1 MKTLNIINDLGIRA
15 KKASIELSNIESS
28 KKNLALENLKSE
40 LKLNSNEIIK
50 INKKDIENAMSMNL
64 SSAMIDRLTLNK
76 ERIEGVINSLDDII
90 KLEDPIGIILSEWE
104 RPNGLKIKKVSVPL
118 GVIGIIYESRPN
130 VTVDASAISIKAG
143 NAVILRG
150 GKDSFYSSQKLN
162 EIINKAFS
170 DAGLPINS
178 VQMIPTPDREAVN
191 EMLKLDK
198 YIDVI
203 IPRGGKGL
211 IKNVKQNSSIPVI
224 KHLDGICH
232 VYVDKD
238 ADINIAQDVVF
249 NSKMRRPGIC
259 GAAETL
265 LIDKFHSN
273 NAMKILQKLSDAN
286 CEIKGDSFIQ
296 SLNNKFLKATKDD
309 WSTEY
314 LEKIIS
320 VKIVE
325 NVEEAVN
332 HINTYGSG
340 HTESIITENM
350 ETFNFFQSRTNS
362 AIVLKNASTQ
372 FADGGE
378 FGFGAEIG
386 ISTDKLHVRGPV
398 GSQHL
403 TSFKYIVQGNGQVRP

>member
-1 MKTLNIINDLGIRA
+1 MKTLNIIQDIGIKA

-76 ERIEGVINSLDDII
+76 ERIEGMINSLDDII
-90 KLEDPIGIILSEWE
+90 KLKDPIGIILSEWE
-104 RPNGLKIKKVSVPL
+104 RPNGLKIKKISVPL

-143 NAVILRG
+143 NTVILRG
-150 GKDSFYSSQKLN
+150 GKDSFHSSQKLN

-211 IKNVKQNSSIPVI
+211 IDNVKQNSSIPLI

-238 ADINIAQDVVF
+238 ADIGIAEDVVF

-273 NAMKILQKLSDAN
+273 NAMKILQKLSNAN
-286 CEIKGDSFIQ
+286 CEIKGDPFIQ
-296 SLNNKFLKATKDD
+296 SLNKNFLKATEDD

-325 NVEEAVN
+325 DVEEAVN

-340 HTESIITENM
+340 HTDSIITENM
-350 ETFNFFQSRTNS
+350 ETFNFFQSRINS
-362 AIVLKNASTQ
+362 AIILKNASTQ

>member
-1 MKTLNIINDLGIRA
+1 MKTLNIIKDLGIKA

-50 INKKDIENAMSMNL
+50 INKKDIENATSMNL
-64 SSAMIDRLTLNK
+64 TSAMIDRLTLNK

-238 ADINIAQDVVF
+238 ADISIAEDVVF

-273 NAMKILQKLSDAN
+273 NAMKILQKLSDAS

-296 SLNNKFLKATKDD
+296 SLNNKFLKATEDD

-340 HTESIITENM
+340 HTDSIITENK
-350 ETFNFFQSRTNS
+350 ETFNFFQSRVNS

>member
-1 MKTLNIINDLGIRA
+1 
-15 KKASIELSNIESS
+15 
-28 KKNLALENLKSE
+28 
-40 LKLNSNEIIK
+40 
-50 INKKDIENAMSMNL
+50 
-64 SSAMIDRLTLNK
+64 
-76 ERIEGVINSLDDII
+76 
-90 KLEDPIGIILSEWE
+90 
-104 RPNGLKIKKVSVPL
+104 
-118 GVIGIIYESRPN
+118 
-130 VTVDASAISIKAG
+130 
-143 NAVILRG
+143 
-150 GKDSFYSSQKLN
+150 
-162 EIINKAFS
+162 
-170 DAGLPINS
+170 
-178 VQMIPTPDREAVN
+178 
-191 EMLKLDK
+191 
-198 YIDVI
+198 
-203 IPRGGKGL
+203 
-211 IKNVKQNSSIPVI
+211 
-224 KHLDGICH
+224 
-232 VYVDKD
+232 
-238 ADINIAQDVVF
+238 
-249 NSKMRRPGIC
+249 MRRPGIC

-273 NAMKILQKLSDAN
+273 NAMRILQKLSDAS

-325 NVEEAVN
+325 NVEDAVN

-350 ETFNFFQSRTNS
+350 ETFNFFQSRINS